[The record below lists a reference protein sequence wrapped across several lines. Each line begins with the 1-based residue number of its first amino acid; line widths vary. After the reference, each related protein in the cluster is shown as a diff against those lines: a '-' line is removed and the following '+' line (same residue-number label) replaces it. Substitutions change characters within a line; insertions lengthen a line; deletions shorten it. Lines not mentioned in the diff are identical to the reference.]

1 MRRFCIF
8 VLIILSLLL
17 LRPAEARAVEAPR
30 AAAAGEVL
38 CIPDIYTQT
47 VDGCE
52 VVGPNMYLQRM
63 SQMGVQLP
71 LLPLAATAPDP
82 GLAYVEY
89 NYARVVSDNAPVYAT
104 LDDAR
109 GETGN
114 KRIIESGFDFISYI
128 DIAEIKGT
136 RYFQLRS
143 GEWMYGGDLS
153 RISIPRFQGLEVHG
167 TPDRPFGWILYPT
180 ETKRSPGYETKDYT
194 DHRLNRYD
202 LVQVYGVERV
212 DDLDWFLV
220 GPDEWVEQRLLA
232 RVVPAASPPRGVENG
247 RWIEINLYEQTVA
260 VYEGNSLVYA
270 TLISTGLPGWW
281 TRPGLFQIYVKLDAD
296 TMRGAFEPDRADYYY
311 LEDVPFTMYFDEAR
325 ALHGA
330 YWHNGFGYPRSHGC
344 VNLAPG
350 DARWIYE
357 WAQDGDWVYVHDPS
371 GRTPEDPDL
380 YSPGGA

>member
-1 MRRFCIF
+1 MAQIG
-8 VLIILSLLL
+8 IK
-17 LRPAEARAVEAPR
+17 
-30 AAAAGEVL
+30 
-38 CIPDIYTQT
+38 
-47 VDGCE
+47 
-52 VVGPNMYLQRM
+52 
-63 SQMGVQLP
+63 LP
-71 LLPLAATAPDP
+71 LQPLVADPPDP

-89 NYARVVSDNAPVYAT
+89 NYAQVVSDNAPVYAT

-114 KRIIESGFDFISYI
+114 KRIMESGFDYISYI
-128 DIAEIKGT
+128 EIAEIKGT
-136 RYFQLRS
+136 RYFRLRS

-153 RISIPRFQGLEVHG
+153 RISTPRFQGLEVHG
-167 TPDRPFGWILYPT
+167 TPARPFGWILYPT
-180 ETKRSPGYETKDYT
+180 ETKRSPGYEVDDFTG
-194 DHRLNRYD
+194 HRLNRYD
-202 LVQVYGVERV
+202 QVQVYGVERV

-232 RVVPAASPPRGVENG
+232 RVVPAANSPRGVDNG

-260 VYEGNSLVYA
+260 IYENNSLVYA

-311 LEDVPFTMYFDEAR
+311 LEDVPFTMYFDESR

-330 YWHNGFGYPRSHGC
+330 YWHNGYGYPRSHGC
-344 VNLAPG
+344 VNLAVG
-350 DARWIYE
+350 DAQWIYN

-371 GRTPEDPDL
+371 GRTPEDPEL
-380 YSPGGA
+380 YSAGGA